1 MGGDGAAGHERIFD
15 AKEDV
20 ARRLYEH
27 RRQCSVL
34 RFEERAREFILLAK
48 VNPKGEP
55 QGNQQVRSSNAWD
68 DVLKVRGVSRI
79 RPEAG

>member
-1 MGGDGAAGHERIFD
+1 MDGDGAAGHERILD

-48 VNPKGEP
+48 VNPKGKP
-55 QGNQQVRSSNAWD
+55 KGNQQVRSSNVWD
-68 DVLKVRGVSRI
+68 DVLKVRGVSR
-79 RPEAG
+79 AGPGT